1 MTTTTKGLGV
11 MVIGKNN
18 TVLALSGA
26 IPFALS
32 VIFAMYMSGFNWK
45 WLISLVIACAIIATW
60 SFYIIHERKKKGE
73 RIKLEV
79 SSVSQ
84 VTGEIFGSFLAYVLP
99 LVFSG
104 MSDKTVLTITFAC
117 SIYLILLIISNIVYP
132 SWIFSLA
139 GYRLYKIVLQ
149 NNIEVLLLSKQNVF
163 NIAYQTINT
172 VEIDN
177 CCFMDVGK

>member
-1 MTTTTKGLGV
+1 

-84 VTGEIFGSFLAYVLP
+84 GS
-99 LVFSG
+99 S
-104 MSDKTVLTITFAC
+104 
-117 SIYLILLIISNIVYP
+117 
-132 SWIFSLA
+132 
-139 GYRLYKIVLQ
+139 
-149 NNIEVLLLSKQNVF
+149 SKPHL
-163 NIAYQTINT
+163 
-172 VEIDN
+172 
-177 CCFMDVGK
+177 

>member
-84 VTGEIFGSFLAYVLP
+84 VTGGDIRKLLSIRSSASFLGNERQNSLNHNICMFHLFDSTYNFQHCLP
-99 LVFSG
+99 KLDFFS
-104 MSDKTVLTITFAC
+104 SRVPALQNRASKQHRSTIT
-117 SIYLILLIISNIVYP
+117 
-132 SWIFSLA
+132 
-139 GYRLYKIVLQ
+139 
-149 NNIEVLLLSKQNVF
+149 
-163 NIAYQTINT
+163 
-172 VEIDN
+172 
-177 CCFMDVGK
+177 

>member
-1 MTTTTKGLGV
+1 
-11 MVIGKNN
+11 MVILYHSRTK
-18 TVLALSGA
+18 
-26 IPFALS
+26 
-32 VIFAMYMSGFNWK
+32 
-45 WLISLVIACAIIATW
+45 
-60 SFYIIHERKKKGE
+60 EKGE

-163 NIAYQTINT
+163 NIANQTINT